1 MIIFKT
7 ARDLQHQLSKYRQ
20 PGQSI
25 GFTPTM
31 GALHDGHLSLL
42 KTCKSRNDVSVCSIF
57 VNPAQF
63 NDAKDFKKYPSTLD
77 QDIYK
82 LESVG
87 CDILFLPP
95 AKEIY
100 PNGIAEK
107 KHYALGYLDT
117 LLEGKFRPGHFQG
130 VCMAVEKLLDIVLPG
145 NLYLGQKDFQQC
157 MVIKRLIQLMGKE
170 DQIHT
175 NICPILREKDGLAMS
190 SRNMRLSGEQRAK
203 AVALYETLA
212 FLKQNLNKGSLAD
225 LKKEA
230 TMLLQKR
237 NFKPDYVEIADAKTL
252 KPINEWDSRINI
264 VGLVAAYIGDVRLID
279 NMMLN

>member
-7 ARDLQHQLSKYRQ
+7 AKDLKYQLDKYRQ
-20 PGQSI
+20 TGQPI

-42 KTCKSRNDVSVCSIF
+42 KTSKSQNAVTVCSIF

-63 NDAKDFKKYPSTLD
+63 NDPKDFKKYPSTLE

-82 LESVG
+82 LETAG

-95 AKEIY
+95 VEEIY
-100 PNGIAEK
+100 PDGIAEK
-107 KHYALGYLDT
+107 KHYDLGYLDT

-130 VCMAVEKLLDIVLPG
+130 VCMAVEKLLDIVVPD

-157 MVIKRLIQLMGKE
+157 MVIKKLIQLMGRE
-170 DQIHT
+170 EQIHT
-175 NICPILREKDGLAMS
+175 NICPILREQDGLAMS

-203 AVALYETLA
+203 SVALYETLT
-212 FLKQNLNKGSLAD
+212 FLKQNLNKGSLSD
-225 LKKEA
+225 IKKEA
-230 TMLLQKR
+230 TVLLQSK
-237 NFKPDYVEIADAKTL
+237 NFKPDYIEIADAKTL